1 MESRPA
7 EAGAVNR
14 QGIIMNTALAGSV
27 STTIRPT
34 RRSTLHARLARRFAE
49 ARSILLRGT
58 AQTLDRDE
66 QVRRHQLRHEARR
79 LRDEQFR
86 TGAFARLL

>member
-1 MESRPA
+1 
-7 EAGAVNR
+7 
-14 QGIIMNTALAGSV
+14 MNTALAGSV
-27 STTIRPT
+27 ATTIRPT
-34 RRSTLHARLARRFAE
+34 RRPRLLGRLARRLAD
-49 ARSILLRGT
+49 ASRTALSRTIASRG
-58 AQTLDRDE
+58 AMQALDREE